1 MIIFFSYLEDY
12 EITQKV
18 ALCIYIFIKF
28 TMKMNLPEIDII
40 GTGNLATSLAPA
52 LEQNGFVIG
61 NVYGRSIKSAQR
73 IANNLYQASA
83 TDSLNFG
90 NSRSS
95 VFLLAIADDAIEEV
109 ARELVLPS
117 KAVVAHTSGTKNLS
131 VLGYTA
137 SPNIGVFYPLQ
148 TFSKIKRVSFDKLP
162 ILIEGDNSYTRKV
175 LQGLAK
181 RISGTVRESSSKQ
194 RRMIHLAAIFAGN
207 FTNAM
212 LANASELMQTSNSDL
227 QLLRPLIEETINKSM
242 ALGPENAQ
250 TGPAARGDIEVL
262 DEHLLMLEKYPDLR
276 ETYRLISQQI
286 IDRSETD

>member
-1 MIIFFSYLEDY
+1 
-12 EITQKV
+12 
-18 ALCIYIFIKF
+18 
-28 TMKMNLPEIDII
+28 MKMNLPEIDII

-61 NVYGRSIKSAQR
+61 NVYGRSIKSAQL

-83 TDSLNFG
+83 TDSLDFS

-95 VFLLAIADDAIEEV
+95 VFLLAIADDAIEDV

-162 ILIEGDNSYTRKV
+162 ILFEGDNSYTRKV

-242 ALGPENAQ
+242 ALGPEKAQ

-276 ETYRLISQQI
+276 ETYKLISQQI